1 MNEEQYLS
9 RIRQLEEEIEYLHS
23 LLNDAGIS
31 YELEVKESEDCS
43 SERNPAFDEDQGSR
57 ILPVKL
63 TKQHVQYFYHLFKG
77 RNDVYSKRSGKA
89 SKKTGKHG
97 YYTQCWNFWKDG
109 ICLKKDNPQF
119 HCGECQNR
127 QYKEL
132 TGQVLYEHL
141 LGIKEDAS
149 DVVGLYPMFPDET
162 INFLVFDFDCHDDLN
177 GGDDGANIDLEWV
190 AEVNAFRKICENNE
204 VPILVERSRSGKG
217 AHIWIFFEKPILASI
232 ARRFGTALLTKG
244 AESVNIRS
252 FKYYDRMLPAQDHIP
267 LNTKTGKPGLGNL
280 VALPLQGQAL
290 KLGNSAFIDENWNAY
305 PNQWECLKEVKKL
318 SSETV
323 EERIK
328 EWSAEGI
335 LGVLSTDFEAD
346 TEKANDTKPWK
357 KGNQALHKEDV
368 STIVEIVIAD
378 KVYISTESMKPRM
391 QNALR
396 RIAAFS
402 NPDFYKKVAMGLS
415 TKGIPRIVFCGYDDA
430 GYICI
435 PRALLDSVINR
446 FNDVDISFTL
456 TDNRCTRMPLD
467 VSFNGTLYEEQMR
480 GAKAILEHDNGIL
493 AATTSFGKTVVGA
506 YMIAQRKTNTLILVH
521 NTEIQKNW
529 IEDLNK
535 FLNIN
540 AELPEYQTKTG
551 RVKKRKSII
560 GKLYTGHNSM
570 TGIIDVAI
578 FSSLGRGAEIDPII
592 EQYGMVIMDECHH
605 GAAQTV
611 EDVIGSAKAKYVY
624 GLTATP
630 KREDGLEKKVFMQ
643 FGPIRFRYTAKE
655 RAEKQGIDHFIYPR
669 FTRLV
674 STSDIKVTEAN
685 RAVIEC
691 ESRNEQ
697 IIADVE
703 NCIQNGRTP
712 LVLTKYKEHAEILY
726 QRLQGKVDH
735 IYLLQGGGSRKAKD
749 EMRLQMRAVP
759 DAESIVLVAI
769 DKYIGEGF
777 NFPRLDTMMLTMPAA
792 SEGNIEQFAGRLHR
806 DYDTKTEVII
816 YDYVDSHIRV
826 LEKMYHKRLRT
837 YKKIGY
843 EICNNVIVEKQIA
856 NTIFDI
862 DSYEKVY
869 AKDLL
874 EANKEIIISSPGLNY
889 AKVDAFV
896 KLIKH
901 RQEDGVK
908 LTVITLNPEGYPEEK
923 IKDTKRLVE
932 ILKKCGIRI
941 KLQEH
946 MHEHFAII
954 DDEIVWYGSMN
965 LLSRAKVD
973 DNLMR
978 VKSKDAARELLEM
991 TFG

>member
-43 SERNPAFDEDQGSR
+43 SERNPAFDKDQGSR

-89 SKKTGKHG
+89 NKKTGKHG

-162 INFLVFDFDCHDDLN
+162 INFLVFDFDCHDDLS

-190 AEVNAFRKICENNE
+190 AEVEAFRKICENNE

-217 AHIWIFFEKPILASI
+217 AHIWMFFEKPILASI
-232 ARRFGTALLTKG
+232 ARRFGTALLTQG
-244 AESVNIRS
+244 AESVNMRS

-267 LNTKTGKPGLGNL
+267 LNTKTGKPGFGNL

-335 LGVLSTDFEAD
+335 LGVLSNDFEAD
-346 TEKANDTKPWK
+346 TEGANDTKPWN

-402 NPDFYKKVAMGLS
+402 NPDFYKKAAMGLS

-456 TDNRCTRMPLD
+456 TDNRCTGMPLD

-521 NTEIQKNW
+521 TTEIQKNW
-529 IEDLNK
+529 IDDLNK

-540 AELPEYQTKTG
+540 AESPEYQTKTG

-655 RAEKQGIDHFIYPR
+655 RAEKQGIDHFVYPR

-726 QRLQGKVDH
+726 QRLQGKADH

-749 EMRLQMRAVP
+749 EMRLQMRTVP

-843 EICNNVIVEKQIA
+843 EICNNVIVEKQNA

-874 EANKEIIISSPGLNY
+874 EANKEIFISSPGLNY

-923 IKDTKRLVE
+923 IEDTKRLVE
-932 ILKKCGIRI
+932 ILKNCGIRI

-978 VKSKDAARELLEM
+978 VKSKDAAKELLEM

>member
-1 MNEEQYLS
+1 MNEETFLS
-9 RIRQLEEEIEYLHS
+9 KISQLENEIEYLHG
-23 LLNDAGIS
+23 LLDNAGIS
-31 YELEVKESEDCS
+31 YKRRAEELEDLSPD
-43 SERNPAFDEDQGSR
+43 RNLAFEENQGAR
-57 ILPVKL
+57 ILPVTI
-63 TKQHVQYFYHLFKG
+63 TKQHIQYYYHLFKG
-77 RNDVYSKRSGKA
+77 RNDVYSKRSGKVN
-89 SKKTGKHG
+89 KKTGKHG

-109 ICLKKDNPQF
+109 ICPKKNHSQF
-119 HCGECQNR
+119 NCGECQN
-127 QYKEL
+127 QKYKEL

-141 LGIKEDAS
+141 IGAREDAS
-149 DVVGLYPMFPDET
+149 DVIGLYPMFPDET
-162 INFLVFDFDCHDDLN
+162 VNFLVFDFDCHDDKI
-177 GGDDGANIDLEWV
+177 GGDDGANLESDWMT
-190 AEVNAFRKICENNE
+190 EVNAFRKICEINE
-204 VPILVERSRSGKG
+204 VPVLVERSRSGKG
-217 AHIWIFFEKPILASI
+217 AHVWIFFEKPILASV
-232 ARRFGTALLTKG
+232 ARRFGTALLSKG
-244 AESVNIRS
+244 AESVNMKN

-280 VALPLQGQAL
+280 IALPLQGQAL
-290 KLGNSAFIDENWNAY
+290 KLGNSAFIDENWNVY

-318 SSETV
+318 SLETV

-335 LGVLSTDFEAD
+335 LGVLSNEFEAD
-346 TEKANDTKPWK
+346 TERTNDTKPWEK
-357 KGNQALHKEDV
+357 TKHSLHKEDV
-368 STIVEIVIAD
+368 SSVVEIVIAD
-378 KVYISTESMKPRM
+378 KVYIGTKDMKPRM

-396 RIAAFS
+396 RMAAFS
-402 NPDFYKKVAMGLS
+402 NPDFYKKAAMGLS
-415 TKGIPRIVFCGYDDA
+415 TKGIPRIVFCGYDEA

-435 PRALLDSVINR
+435 PRALLDSVIDR
-446 FNDVDISFTL
+446 FNEVGISFTL
-456 TDNRCTRMPLD
+456 TDNRCSGTPLD

-480 GAKAILEHDNGIL
+480 AAKAILEHDNGIL

-535 FLNIN
+535 FLDVN
-540 AELPEYQTKTG
+540 AELPEYKTKTG
-551 RVKKRKSII
+551 RIKKRKSII
-560 GKLYTGHNSM
+560 GKLHAGHNSM
-570 TGIIDVAI
+570 TDIIDVAI
-578 FSSLGRGAEIDPII
+578 FSSLGKGDEIDPII

-655 RAEKQGIDHFIYPR
+655 RAEKQGIDHFVYPR

-674 STSDIKVTEAN
+674 SASHLKVNEAN

-712 LVLTKYKEHAEILY
+712 LVLTKYKEHAELLY
-726 QRLQGKVDH
+726 QRLQGKADH
-735 IYLLQGGGSRKAKD
+735 VYLLQGGGSRKTKD
-749 EMRLQMRAVP
+749 EMRIQMRSIP

-792 SEGNIEQFAGRLHR
+792 AEGNIEQFAGRLHR
-806 DYDTKTEVII
+806 DYETKKEVII

-843 EICNNVIVEKQIA
+843 EICNNIIVEKQNA

-869 AKDLL
+869 EKDLL
-874 EANKEIIISSPGLNY
+874 EANKEIIISSPGLNH

-896 KLIKH
+896 KLIKQ

-923 IKDTKRLVE
+923 IEDTKRLVE
-932 ILKKCGIRI
+932 ILKNCGVRI

-954 DDEIVWYGSMN
+954 DEEIVWYGSMN
-965 LLSRAKVD
+965 FLSRAKAD

-978 VKSKDAARELLEM
+978 VKSKDVAQELLKIS
-991 TFG
+991 FG